1 MNTVGIREMK
11 NRLSEYVRRA
21 RQGEVILVTDR
32 GRVVARLTPP
42 VAEDGDHDVVD
53 HLEADGLLSNHGGDN
68 SPDLYDGLTPLVPLG
83 ATGDLLDAL
92 RGLR

>member
-1 MNTVGIREMK
+1 MNSVGIREMK

-42 VAEDGDHDVVD
+42 VAEDGDDEAVD
-53 HLEADGLLSNHGGDN
+53 RLEADGLLSSRGSGN
-68 SPDLYDGLTPLVPLG
+68 SPDLYGGLAPLLPVG

-92 RGLR
+92 RGDR